1 MEFYGIHGIPD
12 TVMYKESERG
22 NKNCSF
28 AKHHDLLVFFSVF
41 KWTGILT
48 YVMTPIFKNYILK
61 FGAWLGFSMKKGH
74 RQAPKSVFMILS
86 ATAVKLHL
94 TRKSAVSLQW
104 RSKSWKLAWEPVEI
118 SVWRCFCFHWRIS
131 VSKMGSSVQN
141 YWKNHRNI
149 QNREKISK
157 NRVKKKLGI
166 FSAEKKSLFLSS
178 PGCVPLLWASPKWK
192 NKEKM
197 NFIYKKSIFLRFL
210 RNFFGGDFYG
220 FF

>member
-1 MEFYGIHGIPD
+1 
-12 TVMYKESERG
+12 MYKESKRG
-22 NKNCSF
+22 RGKKKCSF

-61 FGAWLGFSMKKGH
+61 FRAWPGFSMKKGH

-118 SVWRCFCFHWRIS
+118 GVWRCFWFNWRIS

-141 YWKNHRNI
+141 YWKKHRMI
-149 QNREKISK
+149 QNQEKNIKKSGQ
-157 NRVKKKLGI
+157 KKLV
-166 FSAEKKSLFLSS
+166 FLYYTFLCWKLTGHDTSF
-178 PGCVPLLWASPKWK
+178 PL
-192 NKEKM
+192 
-197 NFIYKKSIFLRFL
+197 R
-210 RNFFGGDFYG
+210 
-220 FF
+220 

>member
-1 MEFYGIHGIPD
+1 MESC
-12 TVMYKESERG
+12 TVLYSTVQYCTVLYKESKRG
-22 NKNCSF
+22 REKKSAHLLSTMIFSF
-28 AKHHDLLVFFSVF
+28 FFCVF

-61 FGAWLGFSMKKGH
+61 FRAWLGFSMKKGH

-118 SVWRCFCFHWRIS
+118 GVWRCFWFNWRIS

-141 YWKNHRNI
+141 YWKKHRNI
-149 QNREKISK
+149 QNREKI
-157 NRVKKKLGI
+157 
-166 FSAEKKSLFLSS
+166 
-178 PGCVPLLWASPKWK
+178 
-192 NKEKM
+192 
-197 NFIYKKSIFLRFL
+197 
-210 RNFFGGDFYG
+210 
-220 FF
+220 